1 MRRLILMG
9 VVLSMAGCAP
19 STDDWVR
26 QLKDPE
32 VVKRR
37 EAVRELGMRTAE
49 AQRIIPPLT
58 EALGDGSP
66 YVRHDA
72 ALALG
77 KLGAEARAAVS
88 GLTAALKDRDR
99 SVRLAAGK
107 ALKKIDPELASKAG
121 IR

>member
-1 MRRLILMG
+1 MRRPILMG

-37 EAVRELGMRTAE
+37 EAVRELGARTAE
-49 AQRIIPPLT
+49 AQRIVPPLT
-58 EALGDGSP
+58 EALRDGSP

-77 KLGAEARAAVS
+77 KLGAEARAAV
-88 GLTAALKDRDR
+88 AALTTAMKDKDR
-99 SVRLAAGK
+99 SVRAAAGK
-107 ALKKIDPELASKAG
+107 ALKKIDPQ
-121 IR
+121 

>member
-1 MRRLILMG
+1 MRRLIVMG

-37 EAVRELGMRTAE
+37 EAVRELGARTAE
-49 AQRIIPPLT
+49 APRLVPLLT
-58 EALGDGSP
+58 EALRDGSA

-77 KLGAEARAAVS
+77 KLGAAARSAAS
-88 GLTAALKDRDR
+88 ALTAALKDRDR
-99 SVRLAAGK
+99 SVRTAAGK
-107 ALKKIDPELASKAG
+107 ALKNIDPQAASKAG